1 MCLLD
6 ANGALVPDGS
16 SQSCVSPEPTLAQP
30 CEVGQTG
37 LCKSQT
43 RNGVDSGRWTNA
55 YQFDFCTQ
63 QLLYYTTS
71 GSFSR
76 TTCDAA
82 DATCRWYC
90 AQHESTGAWSS
101 RQRPSGRSETVNRNW
116 WTCGWWSGYTWRNNQ
131 CQDTR
136 RYLGEQ
142 CWDGGECQNDGALSH
157 QRMACATVPAI
168 GIDTAT
174 CIPNK
179 FKLESERNQCECNWF
194 DWHFGFACGSSQCN
208 GHSCTLNTG
217 DGNRYCDYGND
228 NNW

>member
-1 MCLLD
+1 MGRVPAASHQSACVPMLAAIQAVSGAPANTTSVVESRRSLQSFGWSSTVCLLD

-63 QLLYYTTS
+63 QLLSFYTTS

-82 DATCRWYC
+82 DTTCRWYC

-101 RQRPSGRSETVNRNW
+101 RQRP
-116 WTCGWWSGYTWRNNQ
+116 
-131 CQDTR
+131 
-136 RYLGEQ
+136 
-142 CWDGGECQNDGALSH
+142 
-157 QRMACATVPAI
+157 
-168 GIDTAT
+168 
-174 CIPNK
+174 
-179 FKLESERNQCECNWF
+179 
-194 DWHFGFACGSSQCN
+194 
-208 GHSCTLNTG
+208 
-217 DGNRYCDYGND
+217 
-228 NNW
+228 